1 MSMNKAGSLKTFS
14 TLLLFLGMLVG
25 PLRAQYLSLE
35 EAINLGLR
43 ENLNMALATTRIASQ
58 KVNTGPGA
66 AGMLPTVTAQG
77 SGSFTLDNATQTF
90 LDGRENSIVGGID
103 LRFNGGVRMD
113 WTIYDGRAM
122 YLRRDQLED
131 TYELATLEKQRQ
143 AQELAATIARA
154 YQELVLQN
162 KLLVILSE
170 EINYLED
177 LLELTEARVSIGSA
191 TRLDVLQAKT
201 DLNELINARELARMQ
216 YDLIAGNLNLELNRE
231 ANTPV
236 SVDSAFLELS
246 RLMPYQQ
253 WTELALRA
261 NPDIQLSN
269 KELAIAERDI
279 AIAEAERQPQVNLNS
294 GVNFSFLTSNSGFLI
309 GNRSYGPFVGVTASY
324 NIFDGHR
331 VKRNVQQA
339 KLNVSIAKLGL
350 DQASLITNNA
360 LYLQYQQHNYFL
372 EQARLEKENLILS
385 AENFALA
392 DELYRKGRINQF
404 ELRQVRQQ
412 RLAID
417 RRLAQAEFQQVVAYI
432 GLLEISGQ
440 PFF

>member
-1 MSMNKAGSLKTFS
+1 MNKAGSLKTFS

-177 LLELTEARVSIGSA
+177 LLELTEARVSIGTA

>member
-177 LLELTEARVSIGSA
+177 LLELTEARVSIGTA